1 MTVDINNEAHHYKA
15 DKDNHVMIEQV
26 EIDKDNIEN
35 DELINEDC
43 GWIYII
49 NYNVDYF
56 NDDHV
61 LIAEDLDPE
70 KWQCGSHLLWI
81 HRVTQCNILIVSVRC
96 SPIYN

>member
-43 GWIYII
+43 G
-49 NYNVDYF
+49 
-56 NDDHV
+56 
-61 LIAEDLDPE
+61 
-70 KWQCGSHLLWI
+70 
-81 HRVTQCNILIVSVRC
+81 
-96 SPIYN
+96 